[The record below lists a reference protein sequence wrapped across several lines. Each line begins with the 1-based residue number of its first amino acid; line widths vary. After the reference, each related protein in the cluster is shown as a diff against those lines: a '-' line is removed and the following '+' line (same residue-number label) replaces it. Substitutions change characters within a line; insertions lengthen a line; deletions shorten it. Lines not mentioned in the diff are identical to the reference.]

1 MPLIVFFYDLNVPT
15 DDMIEKVFDQLIDY
29 YSRPDTQKKVQV
41 MILDPI
47 VLYISR
53 KLWPMFTGLMV
64 SFLVLVAMLAY
75 IVYVATR
82 LSQPPLVKM
91 V

>member
-1 MPLIVFFYDLNVPT
+1 ML
-15 DDMIEKVFDQLIDY
+15 EKVCDQLIDY

-47 VLYISR
+47 VFYIGR
-53 KLWPMFTGLMV
+53 KLWPMFAGLMV
-64 SFLVLVAMLAY
+64 SFIVLVAMLAY

-82 LSQPPLVKM
+82 LGSQVKT

>member
-1 MPLIVFFYDLNVPT
+1 
-15 DDMIEKVFDQLIDY
+15 
-29 YSRPDTQKKVQV
+29 

-47 VLYISR
+47 VSYMAR

-64 SFLVLVAMLAY
+64 SFIVLVAMLAY
-75 IVYVATR
+75 IVFVATR
-82 LSQPPLVKM
+82 LARPVA

>member
-1 MPLIVFFYDLNVPT
+1 MPLVVFFYDLNVR
-15 DDMIEKVFDQLIDY
+15 MFEKVFDQMFEY
-29 YSRPDTQKKVQV
+29 YSRPETQKKVQV

-53 KLWPMFTGLMV
+53 KLWPMFAGLMV

-82 LSQPPLVKM
+82 LSRPV
-91 V
+91 VGV

>member
-1 MPLIVFFYDLNVPT
+1 
-15 DDMIEKVFDQLIDY
+15 MIEKVSDQLIEY

-47 VLYISR
+47 VSYMAR
-53 KLWPMFTGLMV
+53 KLWPMFTGLMI

-75 IVYVATR
+75 IVFVATR
-82 LSQPPLVKM
+82 LARPAAV
-91 V
+91 